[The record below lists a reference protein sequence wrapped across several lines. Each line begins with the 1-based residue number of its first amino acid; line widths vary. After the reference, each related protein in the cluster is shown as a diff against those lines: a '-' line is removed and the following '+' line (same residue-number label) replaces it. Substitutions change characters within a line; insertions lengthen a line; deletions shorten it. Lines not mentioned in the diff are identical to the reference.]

1 MRRIR
6 IAGLCLVAT
15 VALSAAAAAQ
25 ASAEL
30 PEFSGPYPKA
40 FTSTGKRSIL
50 QTAGDVKVRCKADAT
65 AGEITGGRA
74 GSINVTFTG
83 CEAAGSPCTSPEAA
97 EGEISTSG
105 LSLELGYL
113 NKAAK
118 EVGVDLAAV
127 APAPFAVFSCGS
139 LEATV
144 TGSVI
149 GRINPVNKVKRPPSR
164 FTLRFSQSGG
174 RQKAIKLE
182 GEPQD
187 VLEAS
192 LAGGP
197 YEQSGLTSTDA
208 VRFAESI
215 EIDA

>member
-1 MRRIR
+1 MKAIR
-6 IAGLCLVAT
+6 IAVLCLVAT
-15 VALSAAAAAQ
+15 FVLSAAATAQ
-25 ASAEL
+25 ASAEP
-30 PEFSGPYPKA
+30 PEFSGPFPKA

-50 QTAGDVKVRCKADAT
+50 QTASKVKVTCKADVT
-65 AGEITGGRA
+65 AGEITAAKA
-74 GSINVTFTG
+74 GEISTRFTG
-83 CEAAGSPCTSPEAA
+83 CEASGSPCASPEAA
-97 EGEISTSG
+97 EGEIATS
-105 LSLELGYL
+105 LLDLELGYL

-149 GRINPVNKVKRPPSR
+149 GRINPVNRVKRPPSR
-164 FTLRFSQSGG
+164 FTLRFGQSGG
-174 RQKAIKLE
+174 RQKAVKLE

-187 VLEAS
+187 VLETS
-192 LAGGP
+192 LSGGP

-208 VRFAESI
+208 IRFGEST